1 MSRDRRA
8 RILGTGLFVPPDV
21 VTNRDLEKLMD
32 TTDEWIVQRSGIKE
46 RRFAAPGVGPS
57 DLAYEAANKA
67 LAAAGVEA
75 GELDMILFATL
86 SPDYYFP
93 GSGVFLQDRL
103 KCKTIPALDVRN
115 QCSGFLYG
123 LSVAQ
128 QFIENGTYD
137 KILLVGAEVHSH
149 ALNLATPGRDVSVL
163 FGDGAGAVVLGAS
176 KDPERGVLSVH
187 LHSEGQHR
195 DHLKIEYPSIRSKPY
210 ITNEILE
217 QGLHWPKMD
226 GKFVFKHAVTRM
238 PEVVHEA
245 LGANHL
251 KPSDVDL
258 YLFHQANLRIN
269 EAAMKHLDQ
278 PMEKSFNNIDRYGNC
293 SAASIPMLIDECVR
307 GGRLKSG
314 DLVCMAAF
322 GAGFTWASALV
333 RW

>member
-8 RILGTGLFVPPDV
+8 RILGTGMFVPPDV

-46 RRFAAPGVGPS
+46 RRFAAAGVGPS
-57 DLAYEAANKA
+57 DLAYEASVKA
-67 LAAAGVEA
+67 LDAAGVA
-75 GELDMILFATL
+75 AQDLDLILFATL

-103 KCKTIPALDVRN
+103 KCRTIPAIDLRN

-128 QFIENGTYD
+128 QFIENGGA
-137 KILLVGAEVHSH
+137 KHVLLVGAEVHSH

-163 FGDGAGAVVLGAS
+163 FGDGAGAVVLGPET
-176 KDPERGVLSVH
+176 DPERGVLSVH
-187 LHSEGQHR
+187 LHSEGVHR
-195 DHLKIEYPSIRSKPY
+195 DHLKIEYPSIRAKPY
-210 ITNEILE
+210 VTRESLD

-226 GKFVFKHAVTRM
+226 GRFVFKHAVTRM
-238 PEVVHEA
+238 PEVVGEA
-245 LGANHL
+245 LAANHL
-251 KPSDVDL
+251 QPSDVDL

-278 PMEKSFNNIDRYGNC
+278 PMDKSFNNIDRYGNC
-293 SAASIPMLIDECVR
+293 SAASIPMLIDECAR
-307 GGRLKSG
+307 GGRLKRG

-322 GAGFTWASALV
+322 GAGFTWASAVV